1 MECMYCG
8 RHREWPCRNTRDME
22 DMAIDCDDA
31 ACFDALD
38 RVGGGERGIDRVA
51 SLRQDRRDFLAAI
64 ESAAQKPMIP
74 ADMFPDPLL
83 TNGGGYEEPHAA

>member
-1 MECMYCG
+1 MGVQHLAVPNGPG
-8 RHREWPCRNTRDME
+8 RLAVLRPVGRETPHGHPE
-22 DMAIDCDDA
+22 D
-31 ACFDALD
+31 ACEAM
-38 RVGGGERGIDRVA
+38 RGERGIDRVA